1 MSLRYRTVLSAVLTG
16 SVVMV
21 PVGEAAGATVAS
33 SGLLPAHPSGP
44 RCDVALAPRL
54 PVGTYPAVFSPG
66 PPVPYLSGWTP
77 QGLTTWHNWDGQ
89 GHTAL
94 LLGMYRRGAQS
105 YLVGIDPQ
113 TGARLGTVRTRA
125 SHLGALGVVGR
136 WVIAQD
142 TLNGHQKAAVRRYPV
157 SAMRAA
163 MLTSQRTGTKPYL
176 APTGTPQRVHSVG
189 FMAVTGKSMW
199 LGRHSKARTTKMYRY
214 RATHSGLL
222 HRTGGPWRVPPR
234 TQGLLVTKDQFVFT
248 SSYGGQDGTLT
259 VVNRVAPNTP
269 VACVST
275 PALPEN
281 MTIDGDKV
289 YASYESGAKQFD
301 KPSTT
306 SKVSDLRTGLL
317 RSLLS
322 WGAGT
327 GGLGGQALAQISA
340 LNVVL

>member
-1 MSLRYRTVLSAVLTG
+1 MSLRYRAVVSAMVTG
-16 SVVMV
+16 SVVLV
-21 PVGEAAGATVAS
+21 PVGPAAGATVAPS
-33 SGLLPAHPSGP
+33 ALLPADPSGP
-44 RCDVALAPRL
+44 RCDTALAPHL
-54 PVGTYPAVFSPG
+54 PLDAYHQVFTPG
-66 PPVPYLSGWTP
+66 PAVPYLSGWTP

-105 YLVGIDPQ
+105 YLVGIDPH

-142 TLNGHQKAAVRRYPV
+142 TINGQQPAAVRRYPV
-157 SAMRAA
+157 TALRAA
-163 MLTSQRTGTKPYL
+163 MLTSQRTGSKPYL
-176 APTGTPQRVHSVG
+176 APTGNPQRVHSVG
-189 FMAVTGKSMW
+189 FMAVTGSSVW
-199 LGRHSKARTTKMYRY
+199 LGRHSKARPTKMYRY
-214 RATHSGLL
+214 RATHGGLL
-222 HRTGGPWRVPPR
+222 QQTGGPWRVPPR
-234 TQGLLVTKDQFVFT
+234 TQGLVVTKDQFVFT
-248 SSYGGQDGTLT
+248 SSDGGDNGTLT
-259 VVNRVAPNTP
+259 LVDRAAPNTP

-281 MTIDGDKV
+281 MTVDGDKV
-289 YASYESGAKQFD
+289 YAAYESGAKQFD

-306 SKVSDLRTGLL
+306 SRVSDLRTGLL

-327 GGLGGQALAQISA
+327 GGVGGQFLAQLNA
-340 LNVVL
+340 LNSIP